1 MKPRNK
7 RPSFPNKKLRGLCE
21 CREYIFIKDQ
31 LVCKNCGSPMKSE
44 KKPITTKGARHKS
57 GLFNK

>member
-7 RPSFPNKKLRGLCE
+7 RSSFPNRKLRGFCE
-21 CREYIFIKDQ
+21 CREYIFIKNQ
-31 LVCKNCGSPMKSE
+31 LVCKNCGRPMKSE

-57 GLFNK
+57 DLSF